1 MIAAAVVERLA
12 RRTLPLAIMLQL
24 SLVFPDH
31 APSRFALARRA
42 GNPRVLKDRIQV
54 AREKGIDDDPSRA
67 AEEIISLVGA
77 LSAHDRKTRGHS
89 ERVRAFTDLI
99 AEELKLSEADRDR
112 LRWAALLHDIGKLR
126 VPTRIL
132 NKPGKP
138 DPHEWAVLEGH
149 PEAGA
154 ILAAPLL
161 PWLGEWASTIAQHHE
176 RYDGKGYP
184 NRLAGDSISLGA
196 RIVSV
201 ADSFEV
207 MTAARSYKK
216 PMSVPAARAELA
228 RCVDA
233 QFDAVVVR
241 AFFSISLGRLWW
253 KVGPAAW
260 VAVTPLLGWLQRTA
274 GQAAIAARSAAIL
287 VVLGAGGALPGHSI
301 VAASAAPARSTAGE
315 TTGLVDGGNLH
326 GGGPAAPGKYSP
338 GGSGSGGSDGS
349 GSTGSGDAGGSG
361 SSGGGGTSPVPSP
374 VGNVVGS
381 IGKPV
386 GQIVKQVG
394 GVVAPAVD
402 TVGTVVSGTA
412 GTVVDD
418 VTNVVKSLPGL
429 PKL

>member
-1 MIAAAVVERLA
+1 MLAAAVVERLA

-42 GNPRVLKDRIQV
+42 GSPRVLKQRIQ
-54 AREKGIDDDPSRA
+54 AAHENGIDDDLSRA
-67 AEEIISLVGA
+67 AEEIISLVAA

-99 AEELKLSEADRDR
+99 GDELNLPEEDRDR

-138 DPHEWAVLEGH
+138 DQHEWAVLEGH
-149 PEAGA
+149 PQAGA

-161 PWLGEWASTIAQHHE
+161 PWLGEWGSAIAQHHE
-176 RYDGKGYP
+176 RFDGRGYP
-184 NRLAGDSISLGA
+184 NRLDGDSISLGA

-228 RCVDA
+228 RCVGA

-241 AFFSISLGRLWW
+241 AFFSISVGRLWW

-260 VAVTPLLGWLQRTA
+260 IAVTPLLGRLQRTA
-274 GQAAIAARSAAIL
+274 EQAAIAARSAAIL
-287 VVLGAGGALPGHSI
+287 VILGAGGAIPGHSMA
-301 VAASAAPARSTAGE
+301 VASKPLARSTTDE
-315 TTGLVDGGNLH
+315 TTGFVSGGSQ
-326 GGGPAAPGKYSP
+326 GGGGGSSRSGNPADP
-338 GGSGSGGSDGS
+338 GGSGG
-349 GSTGSGDAGGSG
+349 AGGSG
-361 SSGGGGTSPVPSP
+361 SSDDGTASPDP
-374 VGNVVGS
+374 VVSTVGS
-381 IGKPV
+381 LTKSVDQIGK
-386 GQIVKQVG
+386 QVDAA
-394 GVVAPAVD
+394 VAPTVDAAGTAVAD
-402 TVGTVVSGTA
+402 TTGTVIA
-412 GTVVDD
+412 DAND
-418 VTNVVKSLPGL
+418 VVKDVPGL